1 MRHARPIGR
10 PVGVPNVA
18 ENYYRLLASTPNATL
33 ACGQNSALP
42 HIGSVTCPA
51 PIFYSL
57 PSLFCPNVV
66 GFLLGGR
73 ASRLGGPSLSLAR
86 AGPPRK
92 KTDAG
97 VNRLFGRRRWRYPP
111 LPRRSFGLPP
121 DSPRSSWDYPATSEL
136 CGCRR
141 LPLRVWCVCVRFGC
155 VPLVGYCVWDS
166 DEERERKTDFG
177 AGSVLIL
184 TFALAI
190 DTPLTQKKRADQV

>member
-1 MRHARPIGR
+1 MRHARAFGAPR
-10 PVGVPNVA
+10 RRA
-18 ENYYRLLASTPNATL
+18 ECSGNYYRLLASTPIPAL
-33 ACGQNSALP
+33 ACGQNSARP

-111 LPRRSFGLPP
+111 LPRRCFGPPP
-121 DSPRSSWDYPATSEL
+121 DSPWSSWGYPARDESS
-136 CGCRR
+136 GCRR
-141 LPLRVWCVCVRFGC
+141 LPLRVWCVCVPFRVCAAGRFC
-155 VPLVGYCVWDS
+155 FSHP
-166 DEERERKTDFG
+166 DEERER
-177 AGSVLIL
+177 
-184 TFALAI
+184 
-190 DTPLTQKKRADQV
+190 